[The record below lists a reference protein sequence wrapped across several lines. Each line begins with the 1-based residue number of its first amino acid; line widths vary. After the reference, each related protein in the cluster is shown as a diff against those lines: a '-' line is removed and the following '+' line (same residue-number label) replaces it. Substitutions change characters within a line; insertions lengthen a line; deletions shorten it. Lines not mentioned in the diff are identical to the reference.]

1 MRNIFKSREMSI
13 LLLVI
18 SLSILISL
26 NNVTFLRI
34 DNIIDMLKSNTVL
47 GIMALG
53 MLLVILTGGIDV
65 SVSATIAAVTVIV
78 GKFTVAFGG
87 NIFIALIIGGLS
99 GVIFGLIN
107 GVLIAKLK
115 IPAIVVTLGI
125 ASIVNGA
132 VLLYTNGAW
141 INDLPKSFIDFGK
154 IVLFSTNTSHG
165 KIGIPVQ
172 VLFLIGTAL
181 LTWFILKYTLIGRGI
196 YAIGG
201 NKVSAE
207 RIGYKPDLINIFLY
221 GYMGLMVG
229 IAGVVHT
236 SIMQQVD
243 PNAFIGFELQV
254 ISAVVLGGANILG
267 GEGSVMGTLLGVVFL
282 AVMNNGLILMH
293 IPVFW
298 QKIVVGCVTIL
309 AVSIDVIQR
318 KHKEKSLVKVDV
330 E

>member
-1 MRNIFKSREMSI
+1 MKNIFISREMTI
-13 LLLVI
+13 LLLVVL
-18 SLSILISL
+18 LSVIISL
-26 NNVTFLRI
+26 NNITFLRI
-34 DNIIDMLKSNTVL
+34 DNILDLLKSNTVL

-53 MLLVILTGGIDV
+53 MLMVILTGGIDV

-78 GKFTVAFGG
+78 GKFMASFGG
-87 NIFIALIIGGLS
+87 NIFVALLIGCVC
-99 GVIFGLIN
+99 GVLFGLLN

-115 IPAIVVTLGI
+115 IPPIVVTLGVM
-125 ASIVNGA
+125 SIVNGA

-141 INDLPKSFIDFGK
+141 INDIPESFINFGK
-154 IVLFSTNTSHG
+154 ITLFTVNTNNG
-165 KIGIPVQ
+165 KVGIPVQ
-172 VLFLIGTAL
+172 LLFLIGAAL

-229 IAGVVHT
+229 VAGVVHT

-267 GEGSVMGTLLGVVFL
+267 GEGSVLGTILGVLFL

-298 QKIVVGCVTIL
+298 QKIVIGGVTL
-309 AVSIDVIQR
+309 AAVSMDVIQR
-318 KHKEKSLVKVDV
+318 KRKEKTMLKVDV